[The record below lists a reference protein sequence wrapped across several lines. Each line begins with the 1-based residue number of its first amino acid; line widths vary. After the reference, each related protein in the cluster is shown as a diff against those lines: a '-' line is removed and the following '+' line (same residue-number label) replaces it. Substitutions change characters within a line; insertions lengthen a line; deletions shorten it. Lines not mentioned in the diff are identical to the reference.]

1 MISSF
6 SNCATMLNATI
17 FADLWAEIKKRLD
30 VTYNFLTCELSHT
43 PEPPQIQWLPKN
55 RVFLGV
61 SLAKKPSRE
70 WPASCSRCE
79 EQQVD
84 ARLEDVV
91 WIRLGTKMVCLVKRE
106 LQSSGNISPP
116 GFVGTCRP
124 CLQASAKRLRARQWA
139 GALSNSDE
147 ERHWLNSWAAN
158 ELCPMT
164 WHQSESLWSVRPRK
178 RRCVF
183 HSFQIG
189 APAAT
194 TQSFWT
200 QYKWPVLAIC
210 WDSQC
215 GWRKYGKNG
224 SLI

>member
-17 FADLWAEIKKRLD
+17 FADLWAEIKKKTWCNISCSNLWTVPHPRATPNPM
-30 VTYNFLTCELSHT
+30 VTKKPGF
-43 PEPPQIQWLPKN
+43 PWG
-55 RVFLGV
+55 FLGQ
-61 SLAKKPSRE
+61 KPSRE

-124 CLQASAKRLRARQWA
+124 CLQASAKRLLARQWA
-139 GALSNSDE
+139 GALSNSHE
-147 ERHWLNSWAAN
+147 ESTKWTPEPLMSCAQ
-158 ELCPMT
+158 
-164 WHQSESLWSVRPRK
+164 WHGIKVKVYDQSDP
-178 RRCVF
+178 
-183 HSFQIG
+183 
-189 APAAT
+189 
-194 TQSFWT
+194 
-200 QYKWPVLAIC
+200 
-210 WDSQC
+210 
-215 GWRKYGKNG
+215 GKG
-224 SLI
+224 DAFSIPSR